1 MWRNNYAKNS
11 PCSRNELKRNGEPVI
26 MVNFLTYCSC
36 LITFFPSTY
45 SCGKVK
51 YRWYRFSQNNLG
63 NCQLSF
69 VNNLRSHWFF
79 LTSLSDWSRKLALP
93 FKPIRYKTDTSHDL
107 VIRVFPRF
115 GNFFEGAWGWWMFEH
130 FGFSLNRKALCRRL
144 SSRKHGLR
152 HLQLHTH
159 TKWHLQL
166 HTRTIS
172 LEWRQRLRG
181 WWLTSHWSKSLRLR
195 ELLKTILK
203 KNDLPKR
210 FLSILKIDVD
220 S

>member
-26 MVNFLTYCSC
+26 MVNVLTYCSC
-36 LITFFPSTY
+36 LITFCPSTY

-51 YRWYRFSQNNLG
+51 YCWYRFSQKNAG
-63 NCQLSF
+63 SCQLSF

-79 LTSLSDWSRKLALP
+79 LISLSDWFRKLALP

-107 VIRVFPRF
+107 VIRVFF
-115 GNFFEGAWGWWMFEH
+115 VEFFLALEGAWGWWMFEH

-152 HLQLHTH
+152 HLQLHT
-159 TKWHLQL
+159 
-166 HTRTIS
+166 RIIS
-172 LEWRQRLRG
+172 LEWRQSLRG
-181 WWLTSHWSKSLRLR
+181 WWLASHWSKSLRLR